1 MAIGHDLILAAH
13 KEAENYL
20 GETILLNKYR
30 ITALVSEIRGGTE
43 LEVGGSIVTADG
55 TVSVRKTLL
64 SSVPTMGTVVTA
76 RSKACRVVSVETDTD
91 TYRLLIA
98 GLHDRR

>member
-1 MAIGHDLILAAH
+1 
-13 KEAENYL
+13 
-20 GETILLNKYR
+20 
-30 ITALVSEIRGGTE
+30 
-43 LEVGGSIVTADG
+43 
-55 TVSVRKTLL
+55 VRKALL